1 MKVKLYR
8 FRKRD
13 NSTLQP
19 SGNSWELSGNLR
31 ADCSISSPSID
42 FAIGPDDSPH
52 EWNYAE
58 IPIFGR
64 FYWVRNWTYTGG
76 LWTANLEVDVLA
88 TWRDDI
94 GNSTQYILR
103 ASAARNGAVTDM
115 LYPIVNQTSVI
126 TTTGENPFSQTLSG
140 GLYVIGVV
148 NNDPS
153 GVGAVGYYVFN
164 QAGFNAFK
172 ASLFN
177 NIDWANLNFEGITS
191 TNEGILKAQFNPF
204 QYIVSCIWLPFFAG
218 ITNSFV
224 GLLSYGWWTIDVSS
238 VGVCGRLI
246 NNPVKTFTITVDI
259 PKHPQQS
266 RGSYLNNAPFSSYSL
281 QLPYIGAVD
290 IPATYIANATSITTS
305 YTVDCLTGET
315 NVDIGG
321 FMRTTVNI
329 ATQIQLAQ
337 MAVNYLGA
345 IENVSNAGAG
355 IASSLLK
362 FDVGGAIQNAVSGIT
377 GAITD
382 SIPSM
387 STNGTN
393 GSISGAYVT
402 PRLVSTFRLVASED
416 NDNLGAPLCEPRQ
429 ISSIPGYI
437 MVADCDIDIPAL
449 AGETEQI
456 KSYMNGGFFYE

>member
-1 MKVKLYR
+1 MKVILYK

-19 SGNSWELSGNLR
+19 SGDSWELSGNLR
-31 ADCSISSPSID
+31 SDCSISSPSID

-52 EWNYAE
+52 EWNYAK

-64 FYWVRNWTYTGG
+64 FYWVRNWTYTVG

-94 GNSTQYILR
+94 GASTQYILR
-103 ASAARNGAVTDM
+103 ASADRNGIVTDS
-115 LYPIVNQTSVI
+115 LYPIVNQTDVV

-164 QAGFNAFK
+164 QAGFNSFK
-172 ASLFN
+172 AGLFE
-177 NIDWANLNFEGITS
+177 NIDWAGLDFEGITS

-218 ITNSFV
+218 ITNSSV
-224 GLLSYGWWTIDVSS
+224 GLLSYGWWTIDVS
-238 VGVCGRLI
+238 GGNCGRLI
-246 NNPVKTFTITVDI
+246 NNPVKTFTITIQI

-266 RGSYLNNAPFSSYSL
+266 RGSFLNNAPFSSYSL
-281 QLPYIGAVD
+281 QLPFIGAVD
-290 IPATYIANATSITTS
+290 IPAAYVANAPSITAS

-345 IENVSNAGAG
+345 FENASNAGAG

-362 FDVGGAIQNAVSGIT
+362 FDVGGAIQSAVSGIT

-382 SIPSM
+382 SIPTL
-387 STNGTN
+387 STSGTN
-393 GSISGAYVT
+393 GSISAAYVT
-402 PRLVSTFRLVASED
+402 PRLISTFRYVASED
-416 NDNLGAPLCEPRQ
+416 NANLGAPLCEPRQ
-429 ISSIPGYI
+429 ISTIPGYI

-456 KSYMNGGFFYE
+456 KSFMNGGFFYE